1 MVPLRLAARGIGP
14 QIANH
19 IRGSIGAARVSQM
32 PHDNLNRIAYFNV
45 LF

>member
-1 MVPLRLAARGIGP
+1 LVTLRLAARGIGP

-19 IRGSIGAARVSQM
+19 IRGSIGVARVSEL
-32 PHDNLNRIAYFNV
+32 PLDNLNRIVYFNV